1 MPGCYLLAISDQP
14 VIVKVTCSDQLDR
27 RLDYWRSHS
36 AQIGWKVDC
45 TQFESRLL
53 EYAVN
58 RTISRPSWRQVKAF
72 TRRHPMFPLNQ
83 LSVPQG
89 SREWLCSDMGRA
101 RQQVEFLM
109 PLITSVA
116 DQIAL
121 EDLSEGHRFLRYY
134 ESRADGLV
142 DVMGPYKGSFIVSC
156 IELFSHVTSNVA
168 AIKHI
173 VF

>member
-1 MPGCYLLAISDQP
+1 ML
-14 VIVKVTCSDQLDR
+14 
-27 RLDYWRSHS
+27 
-36 AQIGWKVDC
+36 
-45 TQFESRLL
+45 
-53 EYAVN
+53 
-58 RTISRPSWRQVKAF
+58 
-72 TRRHPMFPLNQ
+72 PLNQ

-89 SREWLCSDMGRA
+89 SREWLCSDMGHA

-116 DQIAL
+116 DHIAL

-134 ESRADGLV
+134 EPRADGLV
-142 DVMGPYKGSFIVSC
+142 DVMGPYEGPLVVSC